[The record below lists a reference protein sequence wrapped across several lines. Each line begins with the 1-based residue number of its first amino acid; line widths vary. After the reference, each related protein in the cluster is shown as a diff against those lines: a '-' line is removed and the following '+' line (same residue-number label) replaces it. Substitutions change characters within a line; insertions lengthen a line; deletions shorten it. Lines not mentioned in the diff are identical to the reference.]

1 MLIVIPMRALRA
13 APPCTAA
20 GASALDRGVAHGD
33 AFFDGRPEWSGGPD
47 FLGPIHAA
55 KWADFYKCLAHQ
67 RLALPMVA
75 PAGLFFSSTISTL
88 LTIDKA
94 LALGF
99 QRV

>member
-47 FLGPIHAA
+47 FLGPIRVA
-55 KWADFYKCLAHQ
+55 KWADFHKRFILQALYPPTSRPSNGCSEGAKRADTSPAC
-67 RLALPMVA
+67 RL
-75 PAGLFFSSTISTL
+75 T
-88 LTIDKA
+88 
-94 LALGF
+94 
-99 QRV
+99 R

>member
-75 PAGLFFSSTISTL
+75 PGGRRAAPCPMAGLSSAQIGR
-88 LTIDKA
+88 A
-94 LALGF
+94 H
-99 QRV
+99 V